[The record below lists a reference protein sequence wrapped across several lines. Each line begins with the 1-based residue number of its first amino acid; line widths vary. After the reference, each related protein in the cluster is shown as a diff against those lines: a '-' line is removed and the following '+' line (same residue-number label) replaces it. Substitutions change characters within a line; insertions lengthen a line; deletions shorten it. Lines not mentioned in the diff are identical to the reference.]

1 MMERL
6 LSRLAL
12 RRQVASLVVMAGLVF
27 LAAALLLW
35 NSRQRED
42 AARREAD
49 AFRTVMT
56 LTDQVDIALLQARR
70 QEKNFLLRHDED
82 SAAKQPRHVAEA
94 REALDRMAA
103 VLPGE
108 GPPRPELIAKVKD
121 GAERYGR
128 AFAAMVETQRK
139 VGFTDQVGLLGG
151 LRGSALDMEKVLK
164 ARDLPDLTILVLQM
178 RRAEKNFLL
187 RRQPA
192 DRAELDNLV
201 AAFAKA
207 LPAGGLGAADRALLG
222 ESLERYHRDFR
233 AAADGM
239 DAVAALEREMI
250 AVHKDW
256 LEGVLAS
263 MVADARNAAVAA
275 DAKAADVGRAA
286 QLTLQAVM
294 GGGFALIL
302 TLGLWLGAS
311 IERPI
316 KRMAEVMKALA
327 AGDKAAAIPAQDR
340 HDEVG
345 EMARA
350 VQVFHDVMVEADRL
364 RETREAER
372 IRAEAEKAAA
382 LLALADDFE
391 ASVKSKVA
399 EVERATG
406 GIRQTAQVMAG
417 RSERSG
423 SRSLDVGDAV
433 RITTERATGAAEA
446 TRQLALAINEIAR
459 QVANSTDI
467 ARRTVEDV
475 NATARQMGGLA
486 NSVQSIG
493 EVVKLINDI
502 ASQTNLLALNATIEA
517 ARAGEAGKGFAVV
530 AGEVKTLANQ
540 TARAT
545 EEIARQ
551 VGEVQDSS
559 HSMADAIT
567 AVVDIIKSLDEV
579 SAAIAGAVQEQEA
592 ATREIADDI
601 DEVAR
606 QAQSVS
612 ANVGDLSRSSAQTCA
627 GTVRV
632 IWSAKSLTQLV
643 EALTSETDRFLV
655 RVRQ

>member
-1 MMERL
+1 MERL

-12 RRQVASLVVMAGLVF
+12 RRQIASPVIMAGLVF

-35 NSRQRED
+35 NSRLRED
-42 AARREAD
+42 AARLD
-49 AFRTVMT
+49 ANGFRTVMT
-56 LTDQVDIALLQARR
+56 LSDDVDIALLQARR
-70 QEKNFLLRHDED
+70 QEKNFLLRRDED
-82 SAAKQPRHVAEA
+82 SATKQPRHVAEA
-94 REALDRMAA
+94 REALDRMLA
-103 VLPGE
+103 VLPGD
-108 GPPRPELIAKVKD
+108 GPPRRELIVQVKD
-121 GAERYGR
+121 GADRYGR
-128 AFAAMVETQRK
+128 AFGAMVETQRK
-139 VGFTDQVGLLGG
+139 LGLSDQAGLLGG
-151 LRGSALDMEKVLK
+151 LRDAALDMEKVLK
-164 ARDLPDLTILVLQM
+164 SREVPQLTILVLQM
-178 RRAEKNFLL
+178 RRAEKNFFL

-192 DRAELDNLV
+192 DRAELGNLV
-201 AAFAKA
+201 AAFAQA
-207 LPAGGLGAADRALLG
+207 LPGSGLSAAERTQLAETLD
-222 ESLERYHRDFR
+222 RYHGAFR
-233 AAADGM
+233 AVADGM
-239 DAVAALEREMI
+239 DRVAALEREMI

-256 LEGVLAS
+256 LEGVIDT
-263 MVADARNAAVAA
+263 MGKDAHAAAA
-275 DAKAADVGRAA
+275 AAEAKAEAVGRTA
-286 QLTLQAVM
+286 QLTLQVVM
-294 GGGFALIL
+294 GGGFVLIL
-302 TLGLWLGAS
+302 TLGLWLGRS

-316 KRMAEVMKALA
+316 KRISEVMKALA
-327 AGDKAAAIPAQDR
+327 AGDKAAAIPAQER
-340 HDEVG
+340 RDEVG
-345 EMARA
+345 DMARS
-350 VQVFHDVMVEADRL
+350 VQVFHDAMVEADRL
-364 RETREAER
+364 RDAREAER
-372 IRAEAEKAAA
+372 IRSEAEKAAA
-382 LLALADDFE
+382 IKAMADDFE

-406 GIRQTAQVMAG
+406 GIHQTAKVMAG

-459 QVANSTDI
+459 QVSNSTEI
-467 ARRTVEDV
+467 ARKTVEDV

-486 NSVQSIG
+486 HSVQSIG

-530 AGEVKTLANQ
+530 ANEVKTLANQ
-540 TARAT
+540 TAKAT

-559 HSMADAIT
+559 HSMADSIT
-567 AVVDIIKSLDEV
+567 AVVAIIRSLDEV

-606 QAQSVS
+606 QAQTVS
-612 ANVGDLSRSSAQTCA
+612 SNVGDLSRSSAQTCA

-632 IWSAKSLTQLV
+632 IWSAKSLTEVV
-643 EALTSETDRFLV
+643 ESLTAETDRFLV

>member
-1 MMERL
+1 MERL

-12 RRQVASLVVMAGLVF
+12 RRQIASPVIMAGLVF
-27 LAAALLLW
+27 LVAALLLW
-35 NSRQRED
+35 NSRLRED
-42 AARREAD
+42 AARLEAD
-49 AFRTVMT
+49 GFRAVMT
-56 LTDQVDIALLQARR
+56 LSDDVDIALLQARR
-70 QEKNFLLRHDED
+70 QEKNFLLRRDED

-94 REALDRMAA
+94 REALDRMLA
-103 VLPGE
+103 VLPGD
-108 GPPRPELIAKVKD
+108 GPPRRELIIQVKD
-121 GAERYGR
+121 GADRYGR
-128 AFAAMVETQRK
+128 AFGAMVETQRK
-139 VGFTDQVGLLGG
+139 LGLSDQVGLLGG
-151 LRGSALDMEKVLK
+151 LRDAALDMEKVLK
-164 ARDLPDLTILVLQM
+164 ARDVPQLTILVLQM
-178 RRAEKNFLL
+178 RRAEKNFFL

-192 DRAELDNLV
+192 DRAELGNLV
-201 AAFAKA
+201 AAFTQAM
-207 LPAGGLGAADRALLG
+207 PNAGLSAAERTQLVETLD
-222 ESLERYHRDFR
+222 RYHGAFR
-233 AAADGM
+233 AVADGM
-239 DAVAALEREMI
+239 DKVAALEREMI

-256 LEGVLAS
+256 LEGVIDT
-263 MVADARNAAVAA
+263 MGKDAHAAAA
-275 DAKAADVGRAA
+275 AAEAKAEAVGRAA
-286 QLTLQAVM
+286 QLTLQVVM
-294 GGGFALIL
+294 GGGFVLIL
-302 TLGLWLGAS
+302 TLGLWLGHS

-316 KRMAEVMKALA
+316 KRISEVMKALA

-340 HDEVG
+340 RDEVG
-345 EMARA
+345 DMARS
-350 VQVFHDVMVEADRL
+350 VQVFHDAMVEADRL
-364 RETREAER
+364 RAAREAER
-372 IRAEAEKAAA
+372 IRSEAEKAAA
-382 LLALADDFE
+382 IKAMADDFE

-406 GIRQTAQVMAG
+406 GIHQTAKVMAG

-459 QVANSTDI
+459 QVSNSTEI
-467 ARRTVEDV
+467 ARKTVEDV

-486 NSVQSIG
+486 HSVQSIG

-540 TARAT
+540 TAKAT

-559 HSMADAIT
+559 HSMADSIT
-567 AVVDIIKSLDEV
+567 AVVAIIRSLDEV

-592 ATREIADDI
+592 ATREIAGDI

-606 QAQSVS
+606 QAQTVS
-612 ANVGDLSRSSAQTCA
+612 SNVGDLSRSSAQTCA

-632 IWSAKSLTQLV
+632 IWSAKSLTEVV
-643 EALTSETDRFLV
+643 ESLTAETDRFLV